1 MVLNIFFYFG
11 EAKHKLS
18 IVRLDNLWAL
28 RKEPTDIFAKRSFES
43 VIVGYILSLES
54 YVTAP
59 FGRFFA
65 TYRKGNILDK
75 NKTNITN
82 EKIYRIEL
90 TNEEY
95 EYLEN
100 LKKEFCNKLSKM
112 SNEEIT
118 EYLKSFYP
126 EQNLNFEKEIK
137 GTVYKVNTY
146 FNKDSEHTILTRFF
160 EIFQK

>member
-1 MVLNIFFYFG
+1 MQD
-11 EAKHKLS
+11 S
-18 IVRLDNLWAL
+18 
-28 RKEPTDIFAKRSFES
+28 
-43 VIVGYILSLES
+43 
-54 YVTAP
+54 
-59 FGRFFA
+59 
-65 TYRKGNILDK
+65 
-75 NKTNITN
+75 

-95 EYLEN
+95 EFLEN
-100 LKKEFCNKLSKM
+100 LKIEFCNKISKM

-118 EYLKSFYP
+118 EYFKSFYP
-126 EQNLNFEKEIK
+126 EQNLNSEKEIK